1 MRNPLT
7 TRMDRPTRQGLLALM
22 VVSGLLL
29 VFALDAFIA
38 QPARAPVQTS
48 VALSPT
54 APTFLSAD
62 AHRRLLAEQSYLRAQ
77 LRSTVTAT
85 TPEQVGVARYLR
97 AHGAHIPLPAAAR
110 SMTPDER
117 AVFDYLRAHGW

>member
-7 TRMDRPTRQGLLALM
+7 TRMARPIRQGFLALM

-29 VFALDAFIA
+29 AFALGAFLA
-38 QPARAPVQTS
+38 QPARTPVQTS

-62 AHRRLLAEQSYLRAQ
+62 AHRRLLSEQSYLRAQ
-77 LRSTVTAT
+77 VRLAVTAT
-85 TPEQVGVARYLR
+85 TPEQVGIARYLR
-97 AHGAHIPLPAAAR
+97 AHGAHVPLPAAAR